1 MRLVTWN
8 CRHGALDDRLAELQP
23 LGPDV
28 AVLQECSP
36 SAGTGTWFPT
46 TSRKGVGIWA
56 AAPYTV
62 RLVPCQALLHS
73 VYPVAIDGPEP
84 FHLLAVWAQK
94 LPSYVHAVFA
104 GLEAYSQFMMEA
116 PTVVMGDFNSSPA
129 LQDSAARRAH
139 DTLLARLRE
148 DWGLVSAY
156 HHWTDAVT
164 ESEMPTYYHKF
175 DATAGYHLDYCFVPR
190 AWVSR
195 LSRVSVAGAQEFTSS
210 DHRPLSVEVSPAQDS
225 MNVL

>member
-1 MRLVTWN
+1 M
-8 CRHGALDDRLAELQP
+8 
-23 LGPDV
+23 

-36 SAGTGTWFPT
+36 SDGTGVWFPT
-46 TSRKGVGIWA
+46 TSSKGVGIWA
-56 AAPYTV
+56 SEGYRIQP
-62 RLVPCQALLHS
+62 VPCSPVVTHS
-73 VYPVAIDGPEP
+73 VFPAAIEGLES

-104 GLEAYSQFMMEA
+104 GLEAYSQFVMEA

-129 LQDSAARRAH
+129 LRDPAARRAH

-175 DATAGYHLDYCFVPR
+175 DATAGYHLDYCFVPTG
-190 AWVSR
+190 WVSR
-195 LSRVSVAGAQEFTSS
+195 LSRVSVAGPQEFTSS
-210 DHRPLSVEVSPAQDS
+210 DHRPLLVEVSPVPYS
-225 MNVL
+225 TSVL